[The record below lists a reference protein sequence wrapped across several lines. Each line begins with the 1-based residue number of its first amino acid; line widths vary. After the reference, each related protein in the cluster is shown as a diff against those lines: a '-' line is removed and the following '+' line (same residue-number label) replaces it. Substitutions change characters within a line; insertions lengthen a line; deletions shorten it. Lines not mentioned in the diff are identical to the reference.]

1 MTDTL
6 ETLRL
11 PELQALYAEVVGE
24 PTRSPNRVYLMRRIR
39 EATAARDEA
48 ALAAEREEANTALAA
63 AEEAHDAAEAADLA
77 AETEDDDAPDD
88 DSNEGGATSDAAPLP
103 PRKALMKMPVERL
116 RDLYLQVVGRPSGS
130 DNVAYLVWKIRTH
143 RVGATSAVPRAER
156 EPAAACRVLPLRIP
170 DTLVT
175 RLDASWRAAGYS
187 SRTEFIRRAIE
198 AQLGAT
204 QD

>member
-48 ALAAEREEANTALAA
+48 ALAAEREAANTALAA
-63 AEEAHDAAEAADLA
+63 AEEAHDEAEAAVLA
-77 AETEDDDAPDD
+77 AVPVDDDG
-88 DSNEGGATSDAAPLP
+88 NEGGSPAGAAPLP
-103 PRKALMKMPVERL
+103 PRKALMKMPVDEL
-116 RDLYLQVVGRPSGS
+116 RTLYLQVVGRPSGS

-143 RVGATSAVPRAER
+143 RPGATSAAPRAER

-198 AQLGAT
+198 AQLA
-204 QD
+204 